1 MTDTRKAEL
10 LEKFRNIDNQLSP
23 ENLSCDGER
32 PISEIRRRAAILNRE
47 RAAVVAEL
55 GYEPTWK
62 ELYPE

>member
-10 LEKFRNIDNQLSP
+10 LENFRRIENQLSP

-32 PISEIRRRAAILNRE
+32 PIAEIRRRGAILNRE
-47 RAAVVAEL
+47 RAAIVTEL